1 MRRRT
6 VRSWKLAIPLGVLLA
21 IGAAIVATTA
31 TASRSAGVIKIGIM
45 TDCKGAFGGAYE
57 EDIAGAQA
65 AFAKYAGARPK
76 DPKKPSAGLVG
87 GSMGG
92 KSIKIVGY
100 GCGDETPS
108 LALKETRRLV
118 EQLGADVLI
127 GPLSGDEG
135 VAIANYAKTK
145 QPGKTFING
154 TSGGQ
159 QTTLKVRAPN
169 FFRYNGDG
177 AQWNAGTGEIAY
189 KRLHWRKAAIFMD
202 DYSFGYT
209 SGAGFIADFCSWGGQ
224 ITKRVFAPSPNQ
236 DYSSYVQQLPPPDKV
251 DGYFWVIGGSGTGP
265 SLKAYTQLYGKVDPK
280 KFIGNLFFAF
290 EGNDAEIGPQVVGA
304 YMGGFG
310 TGPGL
315 KTPAANAYRAASN
328 HWYKPYMDGAKLSVD
343 DGFYYNYWNAAWALV
358 KGMNAA
364 NGNLSGGQKKLQAAM
379 PRVLNAG
386 FGKIVLDKN
395 RQAIQDQYPIQYT
408 KLPDGKISFDVIGV
422 VRQVTQKFG
431 GYFSE
436 TTPSPSRAAP
446 TCHKANLPWHNKIVP
461 VVNGVPK
468 G

>member
-1 MRRRT
+1 MSRT
-6 VRSWKLAIPLGVLLA
+6 WKFLVPLGVV
-21 IGAAIVATTA
+21 AAAGVALGTTTA
-31 TASRSAGVIKIGIM
+31 TASQSAGVVKVAIM

-57 EDIAGAQA
+57 EDIAGSLS
-65 AFAKYAGARPK
+65 AFAAYAGAKPK
-76 DPKKPSAGLVG
+76 DPKKPSAGIVG
-87 GSMGG
+87 GTMGG
-92 KSIKIVGY
+92 KAIKIVGY

-118 EQLGADVLI
+118 EQLGADVFI

-145 QPGKTFING
+145 QPGKLFING

-159 QTTLKVRAPN
+159 QTTLRVRAPN

-177 AQWNAGTGEIAY
+177 AQWNAGAGEIAY
-189 KRLHWRKAAIFMD
+189 KTLGWRKAAIFMD

-236 DYSSYVQQLPPPDKV
+236 DYSSYVQQLPPPNSV

-265 SLKAYTQLYGKVDPK
+265 SLKAYTQQYGAIDPK

-290 EGNDAEIGPQVVGA
+290 EGNDKEIGPQVLGA

-315 KTPAANAYRAASN
+315 KTPAANAYREKAG
-328 HWYKPYMDGAKLSVD
+328 HWYEAYLKPAGLSAD
-343 DGFYYNYWNAAWALV
+343 DGFFYNYWNAAWALV
-358 KGMNAA
+358 QGMNKA
-364 NGNLSGGQKKLQAAM
+364 GGDLSGGQKKLFASM
-379 PRVLNAG
+379 PRTLDAG

-408 KLPDGKISFDVIGV
+408 KLPDGSINFHVIGLV
-422 VRQVTQKFG
+422 PQVTQKFG

-436 TTPSPSRAAP
+436 TTPIPSRAAP
-446 TCHKANLPWHNKIVP
+446 SCHKANLPWHNHIIP
-461 VVNGVPK
+461 VVNGVPTR
-468 G
+468 